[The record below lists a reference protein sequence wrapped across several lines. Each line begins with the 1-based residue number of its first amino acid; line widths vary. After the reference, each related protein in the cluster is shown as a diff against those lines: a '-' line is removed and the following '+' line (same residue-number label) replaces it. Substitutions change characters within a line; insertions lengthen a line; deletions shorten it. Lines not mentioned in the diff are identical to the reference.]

1 MEVCQACLTRS
12 TMEAKFIALEN
23 ESSKAEWLR
32 NFLADIS
39 LRMKPIP
46 SVSMHCDSQATIAK
60 TKSKIFNGKNM
71 HIHLKHNI
79 LRKLLEIGVIY
90 IPRICEA
97 GVEFGRSFD
106 QTTK

>member
-1 MEVCQACLTRS
+1 MEV
-12 TMEAKFIALEN
+12 EFIALEN

-60 TKSKIFNGKNM
+60 AKSKIFNGKNR
-71 HIHLKHNI
+71 HIRLRHNI
-79 LRKLLEIGVIY
+79 V
-90 IPRICEA
+90 
-97 GVEFGRSFD
+97 
-106 QTTK
+106 

>member
-12 TMEAKFIALEN
+12 TMEAKFIALEKA
-23 ESSKAEWLR
+23 SSEARWLR
-32 NFLADIS
+32 NLLADIS
-39 LRMKPIP
+39 LWTRPTP
-46 SVSMHCDSQATIAK
+46 FVSMHYDSQATIAK

-90 IPRICEA
+90 IPRICEV